1 MIKRM
6 LLAAAL
12 AAPMAGIGG
21 PAAMAQ
27 DATGDWIGT
36 VKTPGAELTITL
48 HVKAGAN
55 GALEGV
61 AGSPDQT
68 PTPLPMSDIAVK
80 DGTLT
85 FAVPVVQGTYTA
97 KWDAAKSAWVGTLSQ
112 AGYDMPL
119 SLAHGTIGPRP
130 TVAGLDGEWT
140 GVLETPQ
147 GDLRLVIKVTTDANG
162 TLAMFSSP
170 DQSPQAM
177 AAAVAHAGDTVSF
190 QLKGL
195 GGFDGKLSADGKT
208 IDGNWRQGGGSL
220 PLTMKR
226 GG

>member
-1 MIKRM
+1 M
-6 LLAAAL
+6 LKTLMLAGLMAAATGT
-12 AAPMAGIGG
+12 AAL
-21 PAAMAQ
+21 AQ

-36 VKTPGAELTITL
+36 AKTPGGELTITM

-68 PTPLPMSDIAVK
+68 PTPLPMSDIVVK

-85 FAVPVVQGTYTA
+85 FAVPMVQGTYSG
-97 KWDAAKSAWVGTLSQ
+97 KWDAGAKAWVGALSQ
-112 AGYDMPL
+112 GGFDMPL
-119 SLAHGTIGPRP
+119 SMTHGTVGPRP

-140 GVLETPQ
+140 GVLAVPQ
-147 GDLRLVIKVTTDANG
+147 GDLRVVLRVKTDANG

-170 DQSPQAM
+170 DQSPGEM
-177 AAAVAHAGDTVSF
+177 AAAISHQGEAVTF
-190 QLKGL
+190 ELKGL

-220 PLTMKR
+220 PLTMKK